1 MNVKEDVSKM
11 MNQILRE
18 SRHNDN
24 FHEDNWDTTGVQ
36 IRKPKYEENDHFEIL
51 EEYLKMSPEE
61 LKQAKEEEWQR
72 IQSERISKL
81 LNYLIGIKAQFP
93 SLWDAIEYCK
103 FLIDLNEC
111 DKRAD
116 DIPVWL
122 NFTEDGNGVEFFAY
136 TQEFK
141 ATDTVSS
148 LKKRIKHCKNP
159 LEKKNLE
166 RQLNGMYKERKR
178 QHDQCGKSI
187 YDFPKC

>member
-1 MNVKEDVSKM
+1 MNTKEDTSKM

-36 IRKPKYEENDHFEIL
+36 IRKSKYEENNHFEIP
-51 EEYLKMSPEE
+51 EEYLKMLPEE

-93 SLWDAIEYCK
+93 SLWDAIEYCTS
-103 FLIDLNEC
+103 LIDLNEC
-111 DKRAD
+111 DKRAEN
-116 DIPVWL
+116 IPAWL
-122 NFTEDGNGVEFFAY
+122 NFTEDGNDVEFFAY
-136 TQEFK
+136 TPEFK

-148 LKKRIKHCKNP
+148 LKKRIKHCRNP

-166 RQLNGMYKERKR
+166 RQLNGLYKERKKR
-178 QHDQCGKSI
+178 HD
-187 YDFPKC
+187 